1 MRFAHIVVAASLF
14 AAGSAM
20 ARPCDLEIESTDAMK
35 FSKDSLSVPASCKKV
50 TVKLVHTGK
59 LPKASMGH
67 NWVLTKAADMQA
79 VATDGIPAG
88 ADKNYLKPGDTRVL
102 AATKLIGG
110 GESDTVSFDA
120 TKLKVGEA
128 YNFFC
133 SFPGH
138 IGLMKGTFAVTK

>member
-20 ARPCDLEIESTDAMK
+20 AGPCDLEIESTDAMK

-67 NWVLTKAADMQA
+67 NWVLAKAADMQA

-138 IGLMKGTFAVTK
+138 IGLMKGSFAVTK